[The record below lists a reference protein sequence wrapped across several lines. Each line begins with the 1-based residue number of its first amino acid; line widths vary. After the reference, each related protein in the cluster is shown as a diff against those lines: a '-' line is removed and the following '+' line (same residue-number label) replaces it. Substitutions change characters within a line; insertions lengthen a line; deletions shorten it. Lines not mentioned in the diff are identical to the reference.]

1 MAGLFAQL
9 GQGFFASGVAG
20 VEQALLDGL
29 ASRGAALWAG
39 ESGTVIS
46 EYYDEVYGNR
56 LYLAIGKVNGANIT
70 LVYNH
75 LSRYAVSQGAR
86 VKRGQVVGYSGTTG
100 WSTGCHLHF
109 TVLRNGEAVNP
120 MQYL

>member
-1 MAGLFAQL
+1 M
-9 GQGFFASGVAG
+9 
-20 VEQALLDGL
+20 
-29 ASRGAALWAG
+29 
-39 ESGTVIS
+39 IS